1 MNYKH
6 ILVAVD
12 LSDESS
18 TLVKKATYLAKALGS
33 KVSFI
38 HIDVNYT
45 DLYTGLIDINL
56 IETQHQSVETSQE
69 ALKSLAKTANYP
81 IEHTL
86 VGSGDLSNEI
96 CECIET
102 YNFDL
107 IVCGHH
113 QDFWSKILSSTKL
126 LINCTPVDMLVVPL
140 KD

>member
-1 MNYKH
+1 MNYEH

-18 TLVKKATYLAKALGS
+18 TLVKKATFLAKALDS

-38 HIDVNYT
+38 HIDVHYS
-45 DLYTGLIDINL
+45 DLYSGLIDINL
-56 IETQHQSVETSQE
+56 IETQHQSAE
-69 ALKSLAKTANYP
+69 ASKQALAALAKEADYP
-81 IEHTL
+81 IESTY

-96 CECIET
+96 CECIEAH
-102 YNFDL
+102 NVDL

-113 QDFWSKILSSTKL
+113 QDFWSKLLSSTKL
-126 LINCTPVDMLVVPL
+126 LINCSPVDMLIVPL